1 MEEILSPIHDETHT
15 VHDVQATSADDS
27 DTFVVFA
34 LIICFT
40 LILFVAF
47 RFGKMIERLVGS
59 GSSSLVPPLQTLP
72 AQPIGKVYNPF
83 AVSIVDSHL
92 ATMTNGVHVRITAR
106 RPCWL
111 GIYWGTTIA
120 DMYPVIHRPWLEM
133 CDIASSSALM
143 SNISL
148 HQEADLQIHE
158 TSVNKDLLLH
168 PPSTLELGRP
178 PRCRYPLVLLIV
190 DSEACAMSA
199 AELDSCQHIVMLVA
213 LIHLKDEHCTAE
225 SHIFSQLV
233 RTPHHKPHDMKNLY
247 VSRDSE
253 VASTGDGGE
262 GAQSAADLG
271 LCVVC
276 QSSAVERALL
286 PCRHACVCNGCFAVL
301 LHCPLC
307 RTFITSSFDVTSSST
322 TVA

>member
-1 MEEILSPIHDETHT
+1 MEEILSPMDGTTQT
-15 VHDVQATSADDS
+15 VHDVESTNADDS

-34 LIICFT
+34 LIICFAV
-40 LILFVAF
+40 ILFVAF
-47 RFGKMIERLVGS
+47 RFGRMIERLVGS
-59 GSSSLVPPLQTLP
+59 GSSSLIPPLQTLP

-83 AVSIVDSHL
+83 AVNLIDSRL
-92 ATMTNGVHVRITAR
+92 ASMTNGVHVSITAR

-111 GIYWGTTIA
+111 GIYWGTVIA

-133 CDIASSSALM
+133 RDITSSSALM
-143 SNISL
+143 SSISL
-148 HQEADLQIHE
+148 HHEDLQIHE

-178 PRCRYPLVLLIV
+178 PRNRYPLVLLII
-190 DSEACAMSA
+190 DSEACAMST
-199 AELDSCQHIVMLVA
+199 AELDSCQHIVMVTALV
-213 LIHLKDEHCTAE
+213 HLKDEHCTAE

-253 VASTGDGGE
+253 VPSTPDIGEDAQTAS
-262 GAQSAADLG
+262 DLG

-286 PCRHACVCNGCFAVL
+286 PCRHTCVCNGCFAVL

-307 RTFITSSFDVTSSST
+307 RTFITSSFDVASSSAR
-322 TVA
+322 VS